1 MKKNLFCL
9 FVVLFA
15 TGMRA
20 QDTVFLDSIP
30 TDRYFVY
37 ETWMNQTDTIRP
49 SGSGIAGNCLDLAFA
64 KFNNYVDAD
73 SLKVYGIAV
82 SMVPAAVSQPDVYG
96 LLDTVPIETLAKVV
110 EYARIYECDTTHP
123 WGYPYQ
129 IGPDLPFSLATT
141 PSYYFCLTKPTG
153 IIGRPPQI
161 VPVYEMYFDSP
172 VTVADSF
179 FVGVSLQSHY
189 YNEDRF
195 HMNVKAYEPAEY
207 MAGFHMAIRFCNG
220 WRVWGNTYPAVELF
234 IYPIIVPNPNDTTGN
249 GGGDS
254 NDTTGNGGGD
264 SLRVQ
269 SADMPEHMV
278 SVSPNPAKEEVWVAS
293 EAGLQRI
300 EAYTGDGRCIL
311 SQKASGLQAVLD
323 VRGWASGTY
332 LLRVTTPMGTT
343 TKKLLVR

>member
-30 TDRYFVY
+30 ADRYFVY
-37 ETWMNQTDTIRP
+37 ETWMNQTETIKP
-49 SGSGIAGNCLDLAFA
+49 SGSGIAGNCPDLAYA

-82 SMVPAAVSQPDVYG
+82 SMVPAAVGQPDVYG
-96 LLDTVPIETLAKVV
+96 LMDTVPIETLAKVV

-141 PSYYFCLTKPTG
+141 PSYYFCLTKPCG
-153 IIGRPPQI
+153 IIGRPPRI

-179 FVGVSLQSHY
+179 FVGVSLQSCY

-195 HMNVKAYEPAEY
+195 HMSVTAYEPWEY

-220 WRVWGNTYPAVELF
+220 WRVWGNTYPAEELF
-234 IYPIIVPNPNDTTGN
+234 IYPIIEPNP
-249 GGGDS
+249 

-300 EAYTGDGRCIL
+300 DAYTADGRCIL
-311 SQKASGLQAVLD
+311 SQEASGLQAVMD
-323 VRGWASGTY
+323 VSGWASGTY